1 MVASGSLQIEQ
12 IVASSAERIVC
23 IVRCMRG
30 SVRPGDAVSENDG
43 QQIGIGG
50 GVLSAYVGEMWF
62 PGRRIDLLDPPH
74 VAKIEILGRGCTMLN
89 DCSRIYT
96 KSVNGEDFG
105 DS

>member
-12 IVASSAERIVC
+12 IVASSVERIVC

-30 SVRPGDAVSENDG
+30 SVRPGDAVSDNDG

-50 GVLSAYVGEMWF
+50 GALSAYVGEMCF

-74 VAKIEILGRGCTMLN
+74 VAKIEILGRGCAMLH
-89 DCSRIYT
+89 DGSRIFT
-96 KSVNGEDFG
+96 NPVNGKDFG
-105 DS
+105 DP